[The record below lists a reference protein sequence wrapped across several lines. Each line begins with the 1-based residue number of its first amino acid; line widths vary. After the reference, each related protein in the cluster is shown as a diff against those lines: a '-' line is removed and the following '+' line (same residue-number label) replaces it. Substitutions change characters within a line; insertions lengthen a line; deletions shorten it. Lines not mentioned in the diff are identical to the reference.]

1 MTTLIE
7 TMAKRMEDARA
18 NYYGVTPAADP
29 PEERLDLMRA
39 YVNAALTAIEAAGY
53 RVVPVEPTERMEMA
67 GKCELATHEMPVWG
81 AKYIAKMAYTAMLA
95 AAPKVTE

>member
-1 MTTLIE
+1 MTNLVE
-7 TMAKRMEDARA
+7 TVARA
-18 NYYGVTPAADP
+18 IGETAYGFVDP
-29 PEERLDLMRA
+29 CMTNTWASSHDLAR
-39 YVNAALTAIEAAGY
+39 AALTAIEAAGY

-67 GKCELATHEMPVWG
+67 GKCELVTHEMPVWG